1 LRDPVSSEEEAIH
14 VKEDPWRTSVIR
26 AYKSALVAS
35 GFRENS
41 QGAFTPCPLGT
52 FTDPSTKGVH
62 GCQKCTPGNL

>member
-1 LRDPVSSEEEAIH
+1 MYFAVN
-14 VKEDPWRTSVIR
+14 

-52 FTDPSTKGVH
+52 FTDPSTKGLH